1 MDHVALWVPLA
12 GILGPAAVLCIF
24 LYFRHRNRVELQTT
38 VRQALDKGHELT
50 PELLERLGEAP
61 RTPEADMRRGI
72 IGVTLAL
79 AVGAFGLL
87 VGEQEAVGP
96 LLGIAAFP
104 LFIGLAYIALWWFRR
119 ES

>member
-50 PELLERLGEAP
+50 PEL
-61 RTPEADMRRGI
+61 
-72 IGVTLAL
+72 
-79 AVGAFGLL
+79 
-87 VGEQEAVGP
+87 
-96 LLGIAAFP
+96 
-104 LFIGLAYIALWWFRR
+104 
-119 ES
+119 